1 VNRFFDGLDAADEA
15 TRKAVTSTPWYL
27 LVSEKIVAIT
37 QGRSFPVWEIKVTP
51 AARVLSK
58 FVKRTPAGIGLG
70 SPWSMQIAI
79 NEVGLPLIVKA
90 AAASVV
96 GKLQGKSGV
105 FYDVVGHN
113 INAIDGATPY
123 SLGSSAN
130 SVKLAPKD
138 PEAVARRISSL
149 VRERVPAGYAA
160 NFAGTAIMDANDL
173 GVVAMGHDTDLPKD
187 TIQAIFKDNPQGQGA
202 QATPMSLVFKQG

>member
-1 VNRFFDGLDAADEA
+1 VERFFDGLPGAPAEARAAVDGRA
-15 TRKAVTSTPWYL
+15 WYL

-37 QGRSFPVWEIKVTP
+37 QGRSFPVWEIEVTP
-51 AARVLSK
+51 AARILSK
-58 FVKRTPAGIGLG
+58 FVTRTPAGIGLG

-79 NEVGLPLIVKA
+79 NEVGLPLIAKA

-96 GKLQGKSGV
+96 GKVQGKSGV

-123 SLGSSAN
+123 SLGAASN

-138 PEAVARRISSL
+138 PEGVARALSAA
-149 VRERVPAGYAA
+149 VRAALPAGAA
-160 NFAGTAIMDANDL
+160 ELFGGTAIMDANDL
-173 GVVAMGHDTDLPKD
+173 GVVVMGHDTGLPTE
-187 TIQAIFKDNPQGQGA
+187 TIAGMFKDNPQGQGA
-202 QATPMSLVFKQG
+202 QATPMSLVFTQG